1 MKFPP
6 TKISKQIRH
15 AFGTHFWTVSNGPE
29 HFCIP
34 VHTCGVLPHSSS
46 IFITLCFNKFKFVYY
61 SQAAHFTLTW
71 LISHP
76 CCWALH
82 WCSLCKDISLTFVAI
97 IFCSY
102 DSKLFPTGALC
113 AQHLTWIFLGS
124 ILLAKFGLML
134 VQLITTQRITIT
146 QLITL
151 DGTLLVLEILVFLT
165 PL

>member
-1 MKFPP
+1 MHLEHTFGQSLMGQS
-6 TKISKQIRH
+6 TSAYRYIH
-15 AFGTHFWTVSNGPE
+15 AE
-29 HFCIP
+29 CY
-34 VHTCGVLPHSSS
+34 HTLAPY
-46 IFITLCFNKFKFVYY
+46 FITLCFNKFKFVYY

-151 DGTLLVLEILVFLT
+151 DGTLLVLKILVFLT